1 MNWLRACQLSLL
13 ACAQTVT
20 RTHER
25 EETDSMTTPRNR
37 AAKPLLAGLAFALI
51 AGACA
56 PGDADSGSN
65 SGSGDGELTGEVV
78 VSGSSTVEPITSL
91 VAEEFRAEN
100 PDVNMSVDGPGTS
113 DGFELFCKGDTDI
126 SDASRP
132 IEAEEIDACKKEGIE
147 FIEIKVGIDGI
158 TVLTSPE
165 NTEVECLDFYDLY
178 ALLGP
183 ESEGFDNWSDAD
195 GLAKEV
201 GAGHAPYPDAPLD
214 ITAPGEESGTYDS
227 FGEIVLEDIAYEER
241 GIKEDAPVIRK
252 DYQSSADD
260 NVIIQGIQGSDSSLG
275 WVGFAFYESNQDT
288 VRAIPIAEK
297 GNDCVEPTTE
307 TIEAGDYP
315 ISRELFFYVNAAAA
329 EEKPEVEAFVDFYLS
344 DAGLAAVSQVG
355 YVDLPDEEIQ
365 ASIDAW
371 ESRETGTRK

>member
-1 MNWLRACQLSLL
+1 MTTLRAG
-13 ACAQTVT
+13 
-20 RTHER
+20 
-25 EETDSMTTPRNR
+25 
-37 AAKPLLAGLAFALI
+37 AAKLLLAGLAFTLI

-56 PGDADSGSN
+56 PSDANDGSN
-65 SGSGDGELTGEVV
+65 SGSGGGELTGEVV

-100 PDVNMSVDGPGTS
+100 SGVNMSVDGPGTS
-113 DGFELFCKGDTDI
+113 DGFELFCKGETDI

-132 IEAEEIDACKKEGIE
+132 IEAEEIAACKKEGID

-165 NTEVECLDFYDLY
+165 NSDVECLDFYDLY

-252 DYQSSADD
+252 DYQSSGDD
-260 NVIIQGIQGSDSSLG
+260 NVIIQGIQGSGSSLG
-275 WVGFAFYESNQDT
+275 WVGFSFYENNQDT

-297 GNDCVEPTTE
+297 GDDCVEPTTE

-371 ESRETGTRK
+371 ESRETGTRE